1 MSRKLGFSA
10 GISKSISSRTI
21 VKNVL
26 DDEQS
31 YEEGRRNG
39 EESRRNYDVKNIE
52 IENNVKRKKKPK
64 KIQQALELPSIC
76 NINPRSI
83 YNKVDAFH
91 EFVKEE
97 SIQLIFIS
105 ESWERES
112 QTLDKIIK
120 IEDYDV
126 ISNVNQRKGQ
136 GGRPA
141 IIVNTKN
148 FKVQNI
154 TNTLVQIPWGVE
166 AVWCILTPT
175 NTRHDSMVQKIAC
188 CAVYCKPGS
197 KRKTLLLD
205 HIADAFNILSSKY
218 GRGLHFLIAGDTN
231 DLNLDPIISLS
242 PNLRQIVTSYTR
254 MNPPAILDPVI
265 TTMSKFYQEPVC
277 LEPLD
282 VDEDKNGSK
291 SDHRIVVVRPI
302 NSINN
307 KCARQTK
314 QVKVRPF
321 PESGL
326 RKMKTWF
333 MEKTWEEVYC
343 LESAHE
349 KAELFQ
355 NILLQK
361 LEEIFP
367 EKILKINSDDQ
378 PWISFKLKRLDRRRK
393 RVFRKERKSEKW
405 KKLDKLFKQ
414 EMKSEKEKFY
424 QQSVADLKLANPSKW
439 FTCLKKITSHDQRKS
454 EQINVDQINHLS
466 DQQQAELIAETFS
479 SIQNEYDEIRKDDIN
494 IPPYSEN
501 DIPQFHP
508 SQVWLALS
516 HMDTKKSGVQ
526 GDFPAKLVKY
536 FAAYLAEPLT
546 HIYNE
551 SMKRGEYPKVYK
563 FEICTPVPKT
573 NSPENITQLRNI
585 SGLLNF
591 DKIYEKLLAQIMVSD
606 MAKKMD
612 PSQYGNSKGISIQHY
627 LINMIHRIL
636 TVLDNNSRG
645 EIFAVIAN
653 YIDWNNAFPRQCL
666 DIETRKKKS
675 LGLVSSL
682 RLLEMKSDLAIL

>member
-1 MSRKLGFSA
+1 M
-10 GISKSISSRTI
+10 
-21 VKNVL
+21 
-26 DDEQS
+26 
-31 YEEGRRNG
+31 
-39 EESRRNYDVKNIE
+39 
-52 IENNVKRKKKPK
+52 
-64 KIQQALELPSIC
+64 
-76 NINPRSI
+76 
-83 YNKVDAFH
+83 DAFH

-242 PNLRQIVTSYTR
+242 PNLRQIVTSYTK
-254 MNPPAILDPVI
+254 MSPPAILDPVI

-343 LESAHE
+343 LESVHE
-349 KAELFQ
+349 KAEHFQ

-361 LEEIFP
+361 L
-367 EKILKINSDDQ
+367 
-378 PWISFKLKRLDRRRK
+378 
-393 RVFRKERKSEKW
+393 
-405 KKLDKLFKQ
+405 
-414 EMKSEKEKFY
+414 
-424 QQSVADLKLANPSKW
+424 
-439 FTCLKKITSHDQRKS
+439 
-454 EQINVDQINHLS
+454 
-466 DQQQAELIAETFS
+466 
-479 SIQNEYDEIRKDDIN
+479 
-494 IPPYSEN
+494 
-501 DIPQFHP
+501 
-508 SQVWLALS
+508 
-516 HMDTKKSGVQ
+516 
-526 GDFPAKLVKY
+526 
-536 FAAYLAEPLT
+536 
-546 HIYNE
+546 
-551 SMKRGEYPKVYK
+551 
-563 FEICTPVPKT
+563 
-573 NSPENITQLRNI
+573 
-585 SGLLNF
+585 
-591 DKIYEKLLAQIMVSD
+591 
-606 MAKKMD
+606 
-612 PSQYGNSKGISIQHY
+612 
-627 LINMIHRIL
+627 
-636 TVLDNNSRG
+636 
-645 EIFAVIAN
+645 
-653 YIDWNNAFPRQCL
+653 
-666 DIETRKKKS
+666 
-675 LGLVSSL
+675 
-682 RLLEMKSDLAIL
+682 